1 LDDLV
6 QEVQIAASPETV
18 WEELTKRDK
27 PQRPQMDTVLE
38 SSLEP
43 GAPLLYTSHDGSRV
57 FVVGRVIEIDP
68 PRRLSHTWRL
78 TMRDDEP
85 TLVTW
90 ELEPSGEGTRVRLT
104 HTGWPE
110 DARGLGRVDS
120 TWRTILDE
128 LRNVVERGG
137 AERQVAPDVRAAAPI
152 RIRSAEED
160 QARERPAR
168 ARGAAGPLEVG
179 RPPRLGRIE
188 PARRPITDGGRTPDT
203 LDAWLRSGK
212 STSAA

>member
-85 TLVTW
+85 TLVAW

-128 LRNVVERGG
+128 LRNVVERG
-137 AERQVAPDVRAAAPI
+137 EL
-152 RIRSAEED
+152 SAKSRLTFGLQRRFAFALPKKTKRENAQPEPEE
-160 QARERPAR
+160 QLARWR
-168 ARGAAGPLEVG
+168 
-179 RPPRLGRIE
+179 
-188 PARRPITDGGRTPDT
+188 
-203 LDAWLRSGK
+203 
-212 STSAA
+212 